1 LSRQTEQQSKPIA
14 QTNSLIEIEGGQL
27 ASIVQAN
34 RQFMVQDNMIK
45 KGNTQEQAEAGIDM
59 LIAAAKLIEHIELG
73 IGMQKS
79 LTQARLEMKL
89 NFQ

>member
-1 LSRQTEQQSKPIA
+1 MEQQSKPIA
-14 QTNSLIEIEGGQL
+14 QTHSLIEIDAGQL
-27 ASIVQAN
+27 ASIIQAN
-34 RQFMVQDNMIK
+34 RQFMIQDNMIK

-59 LIAAAKLIEHIELG
+59 LIAAAKLIEHIKLG

-79 LTQARLEMKL
+79 LAQASLEIKL